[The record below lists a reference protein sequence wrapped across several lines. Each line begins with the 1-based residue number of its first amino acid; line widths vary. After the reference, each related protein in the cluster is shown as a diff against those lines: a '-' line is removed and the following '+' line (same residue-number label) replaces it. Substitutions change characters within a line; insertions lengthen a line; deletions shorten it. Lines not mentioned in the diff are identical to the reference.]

1 MCARYE
7 YKTLVSDLMEAY
19 DLPEAPALPNQSE
32 IRPTD
37 VAVVVHQDRTTATQP
52 WGFQVDWTKQP
63 MINARAETLTEK
75 PTFRPW
81 LQSRCIVPASA
92 YFEWRTD
99 DLGKKRK
106 NRIWLPDDS
115 MMSMAGLTDGERF
128 TIVTCTP
135 SRAIEHIHSR
145 MPVVLAAN
153 DVNCWLSDDPFDQV
167 MSVLQ
172 PYGGVITFDE

>member
-92 YFEWRTD
+92 SRSTQILSQRVRWRSYRLRDWSTALRAD
-99 DLGKKRK
+99 DERASLFSETCAAESSRTQSKFRPPLRRASLPQRRPQHHP
-106 NRIWLPDDS
+106 NRRQ
-115 MMSMAGLTDGERF
+115 G
-128 TIVTCTP
+128 
-135 SRAIEHIHSR
+135 
-145 MPVVLAAN
+145 
-153 DVNCWLSDDPFDQV
+153 
-167 MSVLQ
+167 
-172 PYGGVITFDE
+172 